1 MLRFVD
7 NPSKVLLKF
16 TEVKRS
22 TFFRSIFL
30 TFNIT
35 DSLITCSDGV
45 GFWSALVL
53 GCIVEPSDV
62 GVVESS

>member
-1 MLRFVD
+1 MD
-7 NPSKVLLKF
+7 NPSQVLLKF
-16 TEVKRS
+16 TEVKKKTTTT

-45 GFWSALVL
+45 CFWSVLVL
-53 GCIVEPSDV
+53 GCIVEPSVV
-62 GVVESS
+62 GVVESY